1 MRLVFV
7 ITGASTG
14 IGAATARLAAEARHR
29 VVLAARSLE
38 TLEALAEE
46 LGGPD
51 RAIAVRCDVTD
62 WGDQQ
67 QLAERAL
74 AEFGRIDVVFAN
86 AGYGAT
92 PGFTSETPEYWRD
105 MILTNVLGPA
115 LSVRATLDAVKET
128 TGHYVLTGSVAGH
141 RAIEGSVYSATK
153 FAVTAMAEA
162 LRQELNDT
170 GVRVTLISPG
180 AVDTPFFDNP
190 PQFTMLEPDDIARAV
205 LFATSQPDHVDVN
218 TILVRSTA
226 QAR

>member
-1 MRLVFV
+1 MSLVFV
-7 ITGASTG
+7 ITGASSG
-14 IGAATARLAAEARHR
+14 IGAATARRAAEAGHR

-38 TLEALAEE
+38 KLETLTQE
-46 LGGPD
+46 LGGRD
-51 RAIAVRCDVTD
+51 RAIAIHCDVTD
-62 WGDQQ
+62 WADQQ
-67 QLAERAL
+67 RLAEEAL
-74 AEFGRIDVVFAN
+74 AGFGRIDVVFAN

-92 PGFTSETPEYWRD
+92 PGFTSETPDYWRN

-115 LSVRATLDAVKET
+115 LSVRATLEAVKET
-128 TGHYVLTGSVAGH
+128 KGHYVLTGSVAGH
-141 RAIEGSVYSATK
+141 RAIQGSVYSATK
-153 FAVTAMAEA
+153 FAVTGMAEA

-170 GVRVTLISPG
+170 GIRVTLISPG
-180 AVDTPFFDNP
+180 AVDTPFFNNP